1 MVSGDFGVGEDLS
14 FVGSAKLNLTGRSTC
29 VRRRCPHSQ
38 NAQADDADGVLTAEG
53 DRTEEELRIFWRRRL
68 MPGEQGTLFEDDI
81 N

>member
-1 MVSGDFGVGEDLS
+1 MEIYLRTEEVP
-14 FVGSAKLNLTGRSTC
+14 ALT
-29 VRRRCPHSQ
+29 